1 MKQAKDMTFIA
12 VCAIALLICG
22 CGKDDKNADNP
33 QQGSTAQ
40 SPSEAGASQT
50 PVQPQ
55 APALSSDA
63 APTADSSSQA
73 PTAGNLS
80 AVAEQNRQVLT
91 QMNQGKQI
99 TAVTPD
105 TLKGFLPQTLAGM
118 AQTNAS
124 AEQNQAMGINLTHAE
139 GEYAGQNDASLSLQ
153 VTDVGNLSGPMKMG
167 MVGWTMAQYD
177 RKTDAGYEKTATY
190 SGYKGVEEYDNES
203 KSGTIRVFVADR
215 FVIELNGSNT
225 SMDTIKQALGQI
237 DFKKISALGS
247 GS

>member
-1 MKQAKDMTFIA
+1 MKHTTNAAFIT
-12 VCAIALLICG
+12 VCTMALLICG
-22 CGKDDKNADNP
+22 CGKDDSGAGAE

-40 SPSEAGASQT
+40 SPSGADASQA
-50 PVQPQ
+50 PAQPRT
-55 APALSSDA
+55 PALSSGA
-63 APTADSSSQA
+63 APVAGGSQA
-73 PTAGNLS
+73 PTTDTPA
-80 AVAEQNRQVLT
+80 AAAEQNRQILT

-105 TLKGFLPQTLAGM
+105 TLKGMLPKTLAGM
-118 AQTNAS
+118 TQTNAS

-153 VTDVGNLSGPMKMG
+153 LTDVGNLSGPMKMG

-177 RKTDAGYEKTATY
+177 RKTDTGYEKTATY
-190 SGYKGVEEYDNES
+190 SGYKGMEEYDNES

-215 FVIELNGSNT
+215 FVLELTGDNT
-225 SMDTIKQALGQI
+225 SMDTIKQALNQI
-237 DFKKISALGS
+237 DLKKLASLAS

>member
-1 MKQAKDMTFIA
+1 MKKTKYMTFIA
-12 VCAIALLICG
+12 VCGIAMLIGG
-22 CGKDDKNADNP
+22 CGKDGNDAGGQ
-33 QQGSTAQ
+33 QQGSAAQ
-40 SPSEAGASQT
+40 SSSEADAT
-50 PVQPQ
+50 Q
-55 APALSSDA
+55 APAGPQTSAPAPGAPADGSAA
-63 APTADSSSQA
+63 APTTGEMA
-73 PTAGNLS
+73 
-80 AVAEQNRQVLT
+80 AVAEQNRQILT

-99 TAVTPD
+99 VAVTPD
-105 TLKGFLPQTLAGM
+105 TLKGTLPATLAGM
-118 AQTNAS
+118 TQTGAS

-177 RKTDAGYEKTATY
+177 RKTDSGYEKTGTY
-190 SGYKGVEEYDNES
+190 SGYKGMEEYDNES

-215 FVIELNGSNT
+215 FVIELSGSNT

-237 DFKKISALGS
+237 DFKKLTSLVS